1 MRSNAAYETNSR
13 KPSSAEQ
20 AGFSLV
26 EVMVASVILLTS
38 VTAAVT
44 LFNFTNINARL
55 GEEKQDEQAAISE
68 DLAAIVRINDKFT
81 CAGNGTS
88 CSSGSSYPNE
98 NEYIPGAPDA
108 LSDICNADG
117 TGTGFAP
124 KLVDVINNLAVTSRL
139 NELGITRSATAPKD
153 MNANNS
159 PPHLYSIE
167 WKKGSV
173 QLRQITLMPTVAS
186 WCP

>member
-1 MRSNAAYETNSR
+1 
-13 KPSSAEQ
+13 
-20 AGFSLV
+20 
-26 EVMVASVILLTS
+26 MVASVILLAS

-68 DLAAIVRINDKFT
+68 DLATVVQINDKFR
-81 CAGNGTS
+81 CIDQSS
-88 CSSGSSYPNE
+88 CSSGNAYPNE
-98 NEYIPGAPDA
+98 NEYIPGDLGA
-108 LSDICNADG
+108 LDNICSSDG
-117 TGTGFAP
+117 TGSGFAP
-124 KLVDVINNLAVTSRL
+124 LLVDTINNLALTQRL
-139 NELGITRSATAPKD
+139 AELNITRSAAIAET
-153 MNANNS
+153 MNES
-159 PPHLYSIE
+159 DIPPHLYSIQ